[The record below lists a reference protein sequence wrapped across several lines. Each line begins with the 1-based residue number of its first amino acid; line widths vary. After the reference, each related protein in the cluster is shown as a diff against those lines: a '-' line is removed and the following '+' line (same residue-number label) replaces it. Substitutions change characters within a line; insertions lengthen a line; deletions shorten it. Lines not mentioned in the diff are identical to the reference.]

1 MSAAA
6 GGLAHPPAPALL
18 PVPVPTRSRPA
29 SRLLWICW
37 PGSVGSSRGC
47 SSPRSALLLRAA
59 RVQPRRKLPS
69 TMPCSSSCSS
79 SSFLL
84 LLLLLL
90 LLPPAPACR
99 TGSFTECQQ
108 VPFVPG
114 HNLVGEGFDVVSL
127 KTTGASVVDM
137 KSFMVGG
144 AEGNCTVCLNRL
156 LNQTQKLPVSV
167 VDWRIKVKCRRSLS
181 SKMFESSQSVM
192 KETSSSLG
200 VSWKVGLSVAGLGG
214 FAVGG
219 SHSESSKFAES
230 RSRKDKFSFT
240 THNLNCQYYTFRLH
254 SRPLLSKEFDVSL
267 KNLPSTYDLKNTSA
281 FQQFLSIYGTHFIR
295 RVHLGGRVHSITAIR
310 TCEAAMS
317 KMSVHAISNCLSVE
331 ASGTMKGVT
340 LKASSAF
347 CKAKSKRL
355 KTGSTFSQAFS
366 DRTTEVLGGDG
377 DMGDILFTPNGAA
390 GYKKWLASLRRVPGV
405 VSYQISPL
413 HLLVTDNPTLKSS
426 LQEAISHYIR
436 KSAKKLS
443 CPGGCKVGN
452 QNKNCACHCQGHR
465 MVDSNCCPGE
475 PGVARL
481 NVTVVRA
488 QGLWGDYFTKTDG
501 YVKVFY
507 GKKGATTPVIWNN
520 DFPQWNYLIQLE
532 TVNLRHRVAV
542 VFEVWDRDS
551 GWNDNLLGKVALIP
565 SSGRSVV
572 KTFKLKHGSL
582 VVRLSAVCA
591 PSLQGALCE
600 QYAPTPSYTGA
611 WA

>member
-1 MSAAA
+1 M
-6 GGLAHPPAPALL
+6 L
-18 PVPVPTRSRPA
+18 
-29 SRLLWICW
+29 
-37 PGSVGSSRGC
+37 
-47 SSPRSALLLRAA
+47 
-59 RVQPRRKLPS
+59 
-69 TMPCSSSCSS
+69 

-90 LLPPAPACR
+90 LPPSLACR
-99 TGSFTECQQ
+99 TSSFTECQPL
-108 VPFVPG
+108 PFVPG
-114 HNLVGEGFDVVSL
+114 HNLVGEGFDMV
-127 KTTGASVVDM
+127 KMKMTGASVVEM

-144 AEGNCTVCLNRL
+144 VHGNCTVCLNHL

-181 SKMFESSQSVM
+181 SKMFESSQSMM

-219 SHSESSKFAES
+219 SHSTSTHFAES

-240 THNLNCQYYTFRLH
+240 THDFNCKYYTFRLH
-254 SRPLLSKEFDVSL
+254 SQPPLSKEFEDSL

-281 FQQFLSIYGTHFIR
+281 FQQFISIYGTHFIR

-331 ASGTMKGVT
+331 ASGTMSGVT
-340 LKASSAF
+340 AKASTKF
-347 CKAKSKRL
+347 CKKKSKSL
-355 KTGSTFSQAFS
+355 KTGETFSQAFS

-377 DMGDILFTPNGAA
+377 EVGDILFTPNGAA
-390 GYKKWLASLRRVPGV
+390 GYKKWLSSLRRVPGV
-405 VSYQISPL
+405 VSYEISPL
-413 HLLVTDNPTLKSS
+413 HLLVSDNPTLKSS
-426 LQEAISHYIR
+426 LRDAISNHIR

-443 CPGGCKVGN
+443 CPAGCKVGN
-452 QNKNCACHCQGHR
+452 QNKNCACHCHGHR
-465 MVDSNCCPGE
+465 MVDSNCCPAE
-475 PGVARL
+475 TGVARL

-507 GKKGATTPVIWNN
+507 GKQGATTPVIWNN
-520 DFPQWNYLIQLE
+520 DFPRWNYLIRFE
-532 TVNLRHRVAV
+532 TVNLRHRVPV

-551 GWNDNLLGKVALIP
+551 GWDDDLLGKVTLIP
-565 SSGRSVV
+565 SSGQSVIRS
-572 KTFKLKHGSL
+572 FKLNHGSL
-582 VVRLSAVCA
+582 FVKLSAVCA
-591 PSLQGALCE
+591 PSLQGSLCE
-600 QYAPTPSYTGA
+600 QYLPSPSYSGVQA
-611 WA
+611 